1 MHSSLKGAGCQ
12 GRSKATHLK
21 VGGES
26 GGRRP
31 SRAEQAKGPCLL
43 DLLRGATFLSGGA
56 GGSHPVAEKPRTTCL
71 QGEGEL

>member
-1 MHSSLKGAGCQ
+1 MLDVRGEAKP
-12 GRSKATHLK
+12 THLK

-43 DLLRGATFLSGGA
+43 DLLRGATFLSWGA
-56 GGSHPVAEKPRTTCL
+56 GGSHPVTEKPRTTCL